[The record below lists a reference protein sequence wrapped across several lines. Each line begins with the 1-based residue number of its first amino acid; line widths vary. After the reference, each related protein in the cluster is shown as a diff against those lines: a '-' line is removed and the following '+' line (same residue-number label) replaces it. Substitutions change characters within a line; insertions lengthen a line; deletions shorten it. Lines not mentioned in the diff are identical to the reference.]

1 MRIDYR
7 GAVLISA
14 AMGLVVLGLQ
24 QAGTWGWEDARTLIC
39 IVVGLLLLAVFVLSQ
54 LRETEPL
61 IQLRI
66 FAGRAFAVDNGVLFL
81 MSAVFVPLFFFASVY
96 AQASLGYSSSEAGLL
111 LLVFFGGF
119 ASASQWGGR
128 ILDKRGARPSVVL
141 GCAVAAVGFYLWG
154 GSLPERNFD
163 EQWYWL
169 ALAGAGL
176 GLVLGPVSTDALNRA
191 PDTSYG
197 EVTGLTQTVRN
208 FGACLGLAI
217 LGSLFVSQNVDRI
230 ETTLTGRGIP
240 AAEADRIAHSVT
252 SAGGGAAGESGRG
265 AQAIVDAVQLDLA
278 HSTQT
283 VVYAMAGIMAAAFV
297 LAALLMPR
305 GRAAEEPTAPA
316 VETPA
321 VEPPAAGTPA

>member
-24 QAGTWGWEDARTLIC
+24 QAGTWGWADARTLGC
-39 IVVGLLLLAVFVLSQ
+39 IVVGLLLLVVFVLSQ

-119 ASASQWGGR
+119 ASAAQWGGR

-197 EVTGLTQTVRN
+197 EVTGSPRPC
-208 FGACLGLAI
+208 A
-217 LGSLFVSQNVDRI
+217 
-230 ETTLTGRGIP
+230 
-240 AAEADRIAHSVT
+240 T
-252 SAGGGAAGESGRG
+252 SARAWGWRSWARCSSRRT
-265 AQAIVDAVQLDLA
+265 
-278 HSTQT
+278 ST
-283 VVYAMAGIMAAAFV
+283 GSRR
-297 LAALLMPR
+297 P
-305 GRAAEEPTAPA
+305 
-316 VETPA
+316 
-321 VEPPAAGTPA
+321 